1 MLKELLAENPI
12 VQAPMAG
19 VTDKAFRL
27 MARKFGCGLEYSEM
41 ISAKALT
48 YQNKKTFE
56 LLDTADE
63 SDYINIQLF
72 GSEPEVMA
80 EGAQIACAHG
90 AKMIDINMGC
100 PVPKVVKNG
109 EGSALMQN
117 TPLAAE
123 IVREMKKAVNVPIT
137 VKMRIG
143 WDEANINAVEFA
155 KAMEEAGAELLAV
168 HGRTRSQ
175 YYSGHADWV
184 EIAKVK
190 AAVDIPVLANGDV
203 NTLADCRAILVETG
217 CDGVMI
223 GRGA

>member
-1 MLKELLAENPI
+1 MFKELLAENPI

-90 AKMIDINMGC
+90 AEDD
-100 PVPKVVKNG
+100 
-109 EGSALMQN
+109 
-117 TPLAAE
+117 
-123 IVREMKKAVNVPIT
+123 R
-137 VKMRIG
+137 
-143 WDEANINAVEFA
+143 
-155 KAMEEAGAELLAV
+155 
-168 HGRTRSQ
+168 H
-175 YYSGHADWV
+175 
-184 EIAKVK
+184 
-190 AAVDIPVLANGDV
+190 
-203 NTLADCRAILVETG
+203 
-217 CDGVMI
+217 
-223 GRGA
+223 